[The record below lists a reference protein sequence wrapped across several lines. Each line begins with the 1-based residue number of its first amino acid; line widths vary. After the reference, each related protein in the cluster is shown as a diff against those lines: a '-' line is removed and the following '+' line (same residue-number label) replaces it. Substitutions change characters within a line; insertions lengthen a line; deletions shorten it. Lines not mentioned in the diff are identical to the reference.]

1 VFGDEVFPAIDE
13 SRFAVLYSAG
23 PASRPNTPANVV
35 VGTLIIKEMFD
46 HSGDGLVEA
55 LMFVVRPQHALH
67 TTSFA
72 EQPLSDKTLA
82 RCLYGREPVTG
93 EDLFRGYVRGLAASI
108 AASLGAIPGYRRQIG
123 HKMCAG
129 DGRRSFFLRRGGGKA
144 ILLVRV
150 WQDTELSSS

>member
-1 VFGDEVFPAIDE
+1 V
-13 SRFAVLYSAG
+13 
-23 PASRPNTPANVV
+23 NVV
-35 VGTLIIKEMFD
+35 VGALIVKELFD
-46 HSGDGLVEA
+46 YTDDELVEA
-55 LMFVVRPQHALH
+55 LMLDLRLQYALH
-67 TTSFA
+67 TTSFE
-72 EQPLSDKTLA
+72 EQPLSDKTLT
-82 RCLYGREPVTG
+82 RCLYGRDPVTG

-108 AASLGAIPGYRRQIG
+108 AATVGAIPGYRRQIG